1 VSLPNQVAKAWTRLV
16 KMKVHPLPIRIPN
29 FEVSIYWH
37 PRVENDAANRWVREA
52 LHELFSDR

>member
-1 VSLPNQVAKAWTRLV
+1 
-16 KMKVHPLPIRIPN
+16 MKVHPLPIRIPN